1 MVLVVLGSVLMAGD
15 VVCMGTTEFLVIPYH
30 TLPQEEQQKLQFN
43 DSDDHVE
50 TQYFKIEYC

>member
-1 MVLVVLGSVLMAGD
+1 MAGD
-15 VVCMGTTEFLVIPYH
+15 VVCMGTIEFLVIPYY